1 LVGKPEPR
9 GTLFNSLAERLT
21 RTRSGDPRDTES
33 VNTGILGRVSEGI
46 LKSSNRLSAADKENR
61 KELLK
66 LEDEFSKRRSA
77 ESEKEFEAEG
87 EDFTRADE
95 RKALSLARKFKLE
108 DKILGL
114 PYEKQKRALALINS
128 GLKGEK
134 LKAEINKLNAEAA
147 AEGTL
152 TLDATTA
159 KALDDTFKDQLTQVI
174 PDALSMDG
182 IPMNAKVAQMISK
195 AKEKAQEAYVRGGED
210 ATAARRSFQKSIEG
224 IRDAM
229 KINPKYFSEK

>member
-1 LVGKPEPR
+1 MVGKPDPW
-9 GTLFNSLAERLT
+9 GTLFNSLAESLT
-21 RTRSGDPRDTES
+21 RTRSGDPRDPDS

-108 DKILGL
+108 DKIIGL
-114 PYEKQKRALALINS
+114 PYEKQKQAMAILLSKMTI
-128 GLKGEK
+128 KEK
-134 LKAEINKLNAEAA
+134 EAKINKLNAEAKAAGTLDFKTLKDIDSVLDNMLNRTIVSDGIVNGKISNEELGA
-147 AEGTL
+147 AEKRL
-152 TLDATTA
+152 RSL
-159 KALDDTFKDQLTQVI
+159 LI
-174 PDALSMDG
+174 
-182 IPMNAKVAQMISK
+182 
-195 AKEKAQEAYVRGGED
+195 EKYPNNPQRLVEEYRIGMEN
-210 ATAARRSFQKSIEG
+210 FQKQF
-224 IRDAM
+224 A
-229 KINPKYFSEK
+229 KK